1 MINIKKL
8 LLKEDRNKANEYGC
22 LMARFPK
29 EISEK
34 LVAFGKKLIKEKD
47 LYKEGEEF
55 GREHEGHVTI
65 RYGFTKDL
73 NELEIRQLLKGQ
85 KQFIVELYG
94 LDKFSGQP
102 NKLTGEKQPYDVVFL
117 KARSPVLSKLNEAT
131 KEFPHVDTFS
141 KEYHPHATLAY
152 VKPGSFNLKK
162 EEGMSVKI
170 PIKTIYYSPINGE
183 KSYFELEDEREH

>member
-8 LLKEDRNKANEYGC
+8 LLLKEDRNQANEYGC
-22 LMARFPK
+22 LMALFPK
-29 EISEK
+29 EISAK
-34 LVAFGKKLIKEKD
+34 LVEFGKKLIKEED
-47 LYKEGEEF
+47 LYKEGSEF

-94 LDKFSGQP
+94 LDTFGGQP
-102 NKLTGEKQPYDVVFL
+102 NKITGEKQPYDVVFL

-141 KEYHPHATLAY
+141 KEYHPHATLFY
-152 VKPGSFNLKK
+152 SKPGVFSLRVLDGKINL
-162 EEGMSVKI
+162 SILVN
-170 PIKTIYYSPINGE
+170 TIYYSPISGE
-183 KSYFELEDEREH
+183 KSYFELEK